1 MLNAQRFREIVSGQ
15 RRGLAA
21 ALWRAALRAVETP
34 YALAVRWRNR
44 RYDRGRATSHAVE
57 VPVICVGNLTLGG
70 TGKTPTVEWVARWL
84 RERGLRVT
92 LVSRGYGAADGARN
106 DEALELE
113 QKLPD
118 VPHLQNPDRVEAAR
132 MAIEEFEAEVIL
144 LDDGF
149 QHRRLRRDLDLVLI
163 DALEP
168 FGFGHVFPRGTL
180 REPLSGLSRAHVVML
195 SRADL
200 CTGEEK
206 TRIWEKLQRYA
217 PQAARVEAAHR
228 PLELL
233 SYSGKT
239 QPLESLKGKPV
250 LAFCGIGNPEG
261 FRRTLKNLNYTLT
274 EFRAFADHHGY
285 ERDEVAALAAAAK
298 NTGAAALVCTHKD
311 LVKLGVDALGGI
323 PLWAVRVGLEI
334 IHGEDALTA
343 ALQRAIAR

>member
-1 MLNAQRFREIVSGQ
+1 MVC
-15 RRGLAA
+15 RGL
-21 ALWRAALRAVETP
+21 LRVVETP
-34 YALAVRWRNR
+34 YACAMKWRNR
-44 RYDRGRATSHAVE
+44 RYDRGQAASFRVD

-92 LVSRGYGAADGARN
+92 LVSRGYKATDGARN
-106 DEALELE
+106 DESLELE

-132 MAIEEFEAEVIL
+132 TAIEEFEAQVIL

-149 QHRRLRRDLDLVLI
+149 QHRRIQRDLDIVLI

-180 REPLSGLSRAHVVML
+180 REPLSGLKRAQVVML

-200 CTGEEK
+200 CSAEE
-206 TRIWEKLQRYA
+206 REQIWQRLLRYA
-217 PQAARVEAAHR
+217 PEVARVEAAHR

-233 SYSGKT
+233 NHSGQT
-239 QPLESLKGKPV
+239 QPLESLVGKPL

-261 FRRTLKNLNYTLT
+261 FRRTLSGLNYDVQSW
-274 EFRAFADHHGY
+274 RAFPDHHNY
-285 ERDEVAALAAAAK
+285 TRDNITNLAEQAKAA
-298 NTGAAALVCTHKD
+298 GVAALVCTHKD
-311 LVKLGVDALGGI
+311 LVKIGTDTLGGV
-323 PLWAVRVGLEI
+323 PLWAVRIGLEI
-334 IHGEDALTA
+334 LQGEEALTA
-343 ALQRAIAR
+343 ALDKAVASVPQDAP